1 MNNGALDGDDATMR
15 IVRKPWSE
23 VFSYDE
29 VILPSGEL
37 ALVLPRYS
45 PGRVLIDIDGKMRE
59 IKVDPDLDVSV
70 LEKDLGEALTAI
82 LDAFPGAQFVEEKE
96 W

>member
-1 MNNGALDGDDATMR
+1 MNNGALDRDDATMR

-29 VILPSGEL
+29 VILPGGEL
-37 ALVLPRYS
+37 VLVLPRYS
-45 PGRVLIDIDGKMRE
+45 PDRVLVDVDGKMRE
-59 IKVDPDLDVSV
+59 IEVNPDLGVSV

-82 LDAFPGAQFVEEKE
+82 LDTFPGAQFVEEKE